1 MTSPALNIPIRATG
15 LDDFKKSMG
24 ETSALVGSAT
34 RAITAQVIKMN
45 AGFLASQGAA
55 GAATLA
61 FGSVL
66 SILGPIALGITAV
79 ADTFKLMAYATDLAK
94 QKIED
99 YNAIAGNSV
108 TVSTDFYQRIVK
120 SAGVAKLSVE
130 DLTSA
135 FSKLNE
141 ATSEKLGGS
150 DLQNRIE
157 ELQKVGNLAG
167 NTGVGSLASANGTE
181 EKFRAIV
188 SLIDQA
194 MQKGE
199 RLAALDIAAKA
210 FGPQITTA
218 LKADAGYLDEMLKR
232 ADAISKSEIISPED
246 IGRAVELKNQM
257 EAAQKVLADKWK
269 PIQEDLASLGM
280 NYEASWV
287 SITEYMAA
295 AVGSATDLYKALH
308 QVPDWFA
315 KSIGGASIWKL
326 ITDNTTTPEGRK
338 ASEDSL
344 GITSDPVAM
353 AQVDATNK
361 LRAALQNHANVTR
374 GMHEATTVQSA
385 VRGDT
390 SKDPNPKDTTKAE
403 RDPFDVA
410 IDSTDKR
417 IAALKAETATIAE
430 TTAARER
437 AKTVA
442 SLEEAAK
449 RANTAAG
456 MENIAVTDKQRAA
469 IEKEADA
476 MMQATAASEKA
487 KIHESIKSGGDIAL
501 LSPEDAA
508 IAEKLKTIYPD
519 VSTALNSVEAS
530 AMRVNDALKSVSGS
544 IANSVTTPLTN
555 MMMTG
560 RATSAG
566 FYAMSRSII
575 QSIDQM
581 IVKMMIVGPI
591 MRGLQGSFGGGI
603 SLGSGS
609 AASSVMVGDYSM
621 PKFADGG
628 MISGPGTGRSDSIP
642 IAASNGEFIVNAAST
657 AKHQA
662 LLHSI
667 NSGSLRGFADGG
679 LVSNVPS
686 MPSTTQ
692 IGGQTTH
699 ISPSIAVNVQGQPG
713 ATPAQ
718 HAEMG
723 ANIAKQINESMQ
735 AMVGAELRNQMRPG
749 GIFRQ

>member
-1 MTSPALNIPIRATG
+1 
-15 LDDFKKSMG
+15 MG
-24 ETSALVGSAT
+24 ETSALVGTAT
-34 RAITAQVIKMN
+34 RAITARVIQMN

-61 FGSVL
+61 FGGL
-66 SILGPIALGITAV
+66 LGILGPIALGITAV
-79 ADTFKLMAYATDLAK
+79 ADTFKLMGYATDLAK

-99 YNAIAGNSV
+99 YNAIADKSV

-120 SAGVAKLSVE
+120 SADVAKLSVE

-141 ATSEKLGGS
+141 ATSETLGGS
-150 DLQNRIE
+150 DLQKRIK

-199 RLAALDIAAKA
+199 RLAALDISAKA

-232 ADAISKSEIISPED
+232 ADAISKSEIVSPED

-287 SITEYMAA
+287 SITEYLAA

-315 KSIGGASIWKL
+315 KAAGGMSIWKV
-326 ITDNTTTPEGRK
+326 ITEATTTPEGRK

-344 GITSDPVAM
+344 GITSDPAAV
-353 AQVDATNK
+353 AQVEATNK

-385 VRGDT
+385 VRGDK
-390 SKDPNPKDTTKAE
+390 SKDLTPKDTE

-417 IAALKAETATIAE
+417 IAALKAETATIAD
-430 TTAARER
+430 TTAVRER

-442 SLEEAAK
+442 QLEEAAK

-456 MENIAVTDKQRAA
+456 MENTAVTEKQRAA

-476 MMQATAASEKA
+476 MMKATAASEKA
-487 KIHESIKSGGDIAL
+487 KIHESIKSGGDTAL

-581 IVKMMIVGPI
+581 IVKMLIVGPI

-603 SLGSGS
+603 NLGSGG

-713 ATPAQ
+713 ASPAD
-718 HAEMG
+718 HAAMG
-723 ANIAKQINESMQ
+723 AAIAKAAHETTRALIAS
-735 AMVGAELRNQMRPG
+735 ELRTQMRPG
-749 GIFRQ
+749 GILRQ

>member
-1 MTSPALNIPIRATG
+1 MTSPALNIPIKATG

-24 ETSALVGSAT
+24 ETSALVGTAT

-79 ADTFKLMAYATDLAK
+79 VDTFKLMGYATDLAK
-94 QKIED
+94 QKIQD
-99 YNAIAGNSV
+99 YNAIAGNSF

-120 SAGVAKLSVE
+120 SAGVAKLSVD

-141 ATSEKLGGS
+141 VTGEKLGGS
-150 DLQNRIE
+150 DLQNRID

-199 RLAALDIAAKA
+199 RLAALDISAKA
-210 FGPQITTA
+210 FGPQIMTA

-269 PIQEDLASLGM
+269 PIQDDLASLGM

-287 SITEYMAA
+287 SITEYMAT

-315 KSIGGASIWKL
+315 HGVGGRSIWKL

-344 GITSDPVAM
+344 GISSDPTAV
-353 AQVDATNK
+353 AQVEATNK

-374 GMHEATTVQSA
+374 GMQESTTVQSA

-390 SKDPNPKDTTKAE
+390 SKDPNPKEATKPE
-403 RDPFDVA
+403 RDPFHVA
-410 IDSTDKR
+410 IDSTDTL
-417 IAALKAETATIAE
+417 IATLKAQTATIAD

-456 MENIAVTDKQRAA
+456 MENTAVTDKQRAA
-469 IEKEADA
+469 IDKEADA
-476 MMQATAASEKA
+476 MMRATEASEKA
-487 KIHESIKSGGDIAL
+487 KIHESIKSAGDTKL

-519 VSTALNSVEAS
+519 VATALGSVEAN
-530 AMRVNDALKSVSGS
+530 AMRVNDALKTVAGS
-544 IANSVTTPLTN
+544 IEGGVTSALTD
-555 MMMTG
+555 MMSTG
-560 RATSAG
+560 RNASQS
-566 FYAMSRSII
+566 FYAMSRSIVR
-575 QSIDQM
+575 SIDEM
-581 IVKMMIVGPI
+581 LIKALVVAPV
-591 MRGLQGSFGGGI
+591 MRALQSSLGGGI
-603 SLGSGS
+603 NLLGS
-609 AASSVMVGDYSM
+609 AATPAAQFAGGTM
-621 PKFADGG
+621 PMAEGG
-628 MISGPGTGRSDSIP
+628 FVSGPGSSRSDSIP
-642 IAASNGEFIVNAAST
+642 ARLSDGEFVINAAST
-657 AKHQA
+657 SKHRS
-662 LLHSI
+662 LLESI
-667 NSGSLRGFADGG
+667 NGGSLRGFADGG

-686 MPSTTQ
+686 MPATTQ
-692 IGGQTTH
+692 IGGQITH
-699 ISPSIAVNVQGQPG
+699 ISPSISVNVQGQPG

-723 ANIAKQINESMQ
+723 AAIAKAAHDTTR
-735 AMVGAELRNQMRPG
+735 AMIADEIRTQMRPG
-749 GIFRQ
+749 GLFRT

>member
-1 MTSPALNIPIRATG
+1 MTTPALNIPIRAAG

-24 ETSALVGSAT
+24 ETSAVVGTAT
-34 RAITAQVIKMN
+34 RAITLQVIKMN

-66 SILGPIALGITAV
+66 GVLGPIALGITAV
-79 ADTFKLMAYATDLAK
+79 VDSFKLMGYATDLAK
-94 QKIED
+94 QKIQD
-99 YNAIAGNSV
+99 YNAIADKSI

-130 DLTSA
+130 DLSSA
-135 FSKLNE
+135 FAKLNE
-141 ATSEKLGGS
+141 ATSDKLGGS
-150 DLQNRIE
+150 DLQNRID

-167 NTGVGSLASANGTE
+167 NTGVSSLASANGTE
-181 EKFRAIV
+181 GKFRAIV

-199 RLAALDIAAKA
+199 RLAGLDISAKA

-232 ADAISKSEIISPED
+232 ADAISKSEIVSAED

-257 EAAQKVLADKWK
+257 EAAQQILADKWK

-287 SITEYMAA
+287 SITEYLAS

-315 KSIGGASIWKL
+315 HGIGGTSIWKL
-326 ITDNTTTPEGRK
+326 ITDNTTTPESRK

-374 GMHEATTVQSA
+374 GMHEASTVQSA

-390 SKDPNPKDTTKAE
+390 SKDPNPKDTAKPE

-410 IDSTDKR
+410 IDGTEKR
-417 IAALKAETATIAE
+417 IAALKAETATIADSM
-430 TTAARER
+430 AARER

-456 MENIAVTDKQRAA
+456 LENTAVTEKQRAA
-469 IEKEADA
+469 IDKEADA
-476 MMQATAASEKA
+476 MMHATAASEKA
-487 KIHESIKSGGDIAL
+487 KIQDSIKSSRDTSL
-501 LSPEDAA
+501 LSPEDAD
-508 IAEKLKTIYPD
+508 IAEKLKSIYPD
-519 VSTALNSVEAS
+519 VATALGSVEAN
-530 AMRVNDALKSVSGS
+530 AMRVNDALKTVSGTIES
-544 IANSVTTPLTN
+544 GVTSALTD
-555 MMMTG
+555 MMSTG
-560 RATSAG
+560 RSASLS
-566 FYAMSRSII
+566 FYSMSRSIVR
-575 QSIDQM
+575 SIDEM
-581 IVKMMIVGPI
+581 VIKMLVVGPA
-591 MRGLQGSFGGGI
+591 MRALQSAMGGI
-603 SLGSGS
+603 GGSLPLPG
-609 AASSVMVGDYSM
+609 AGDFIG
-621 PKFADGG
+621 PVLKADGG
-628 MISGPGTGRSDSIP
+628 YISGPGSSRSDSIP
-642 IAASNGEFIVNAAST
+642 ARLSNGEFVINAHATS
-657 AKHQA
+657 QNRA
-662 LLHSI
+662 LLEAI
-667 NSGSLRGFADGG
+667 NGGHLLGFADGG
-679 LVSNVPS
+679 LASNVPS
-686 MPSTTQ
+686 LPASTM
-692 IGGQTTH
+692 IGGTTNH
-699 ISPSIAVNVQGQPG
+699 ISPSIAVTVQGSPG
-713 ATPAQ
+713 STPQQ

-723 ANIAKQINESMQ
+723 AAIAKSAQASMQ
-735 AMVGAELRNQMRPG
+735 ALIASEIRTQTRPG
-749 GIFRQ
+749 GVLRH